1 MLDRVS
7 TKPGRVLI
15 SPEDGKAA
23 FYATMARADEP
34 TQEGNPLNK
43 ATLLSDATAAM
54 YGFGQESVPDN
65 VLAFLGKYAQHMWW
79 KKAVKNIQI
88 RIADTL
94 TELLVYDNSVVNKE
108 TTVTAY
114 PEISVDLNGEL
125 ALSGKKVTIS
135 VTYTYYNKILD
146 YPGYYFKRD
155 GQIYAIDADTTA
167 VRDKGGAGNRNTIGV
182 KAVTTENLTLD
193 DSQRVVFSNDPNAYP
208 LDGEVD
214 GYAYTYAGRALEQV
228 TTESPV
234 VVHGMYLGTGTYGAD
249 GRNRLEFPFNKILMV
264 VVAGDGD
271 EDAHFI
277 YIGQIGATGTN
288 KESRAI
294 HYEDLGNVLEWW
306 VAYTG
311 NYSVVPSDQANVAG
325 TLYHYFAVG
334 LKSGREEN

>member
-1 MLDRVS
+1 MLDRVP

-23 FYATMARADEP
+23 FYATMARADDP

-54 YGFGQESVPDN
+54 FGFGQEAVPDN
-65 VLAFLGKYAQHMWW
+65 VLGFLGKYAQHMWW

-125 ALSGKKVTIS
+125 ALSGKTVTIS

-146 YPGYYFKRD
+146 YPGYYFERD

-182 KAVTTENLTLD
+182 KAVTTEDLTLD
-193 DSQRVVFSNDPNAYP
+193 DSQRIVFSNDPNAYP
-208 LDGEVD
+208 LDREEN
-214 GYAYTYAGRALEQV
+214 GYAYTYAGRPLEQL
-228 TTESPV
+228 TTETPM
-234 VVHGMYLGTGTYGAD
+234 VVHVMYLGTGVYGASTP
-249 GRNRLEFPFNKILMV
+249 NSLTLPFKKTLALLVVPEEGGYHDDVMV
-264 VVAGDGD
+264 V
-271 EDAHFI
+271 
-277 YIGQIGATGTN
+277 YLGQPGGERLVFTESGNVIEWYYSGTN
-288 KESRAI
+288 
-294 HYEDLGNVLEWW
+294 GTN
-306 VAYTG
+306 G
-311 NYSVVPSDQANVAG
+311 PSYQANIAG
-325 TLYHYFAVG
+325 TVYHCFAIG
-334 LKSGREEN
+334 LASGREEN